1 MQNSLSYSGFFVF
14 VQGELKL
21 LNFLVDSVLN
31 YRYAYVEIHFHPW
44 FILWTLVPLQVL
56 FFWTCLRP
64 SIQWIIPCCC
74 KN

>member
-31 YRYAYVEIHFHPW
+31 YRYAYVETHFHPW
-44 FILWTLVPLQVL
+44 FILFKREKKL
-56 FFWTCLRP
+56 
-64 SIQWIIPCCC
+64 SY
-74 KN
+74 